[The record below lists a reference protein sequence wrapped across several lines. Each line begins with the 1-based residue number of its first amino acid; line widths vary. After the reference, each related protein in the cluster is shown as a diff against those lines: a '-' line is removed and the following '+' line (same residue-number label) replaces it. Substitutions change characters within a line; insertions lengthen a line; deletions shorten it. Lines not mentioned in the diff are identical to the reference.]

1 MGRAPRTGL
10 FTGKSDITAFFFIFF
25 AAVIAFGIGI
35 YSSLDDRGGASSQH
49 GLSGD
54 SGSGRSG
61 TAVNG
66 DVSRGSVQQGK
77 AVKKNASGRKD
88 KRQSKNNTA
97 ERVVINRESEKKPVN
112 DVPTPD
118 EVQEPEKTAV
128 TPEKREE
135 KTQPA
140 RTDVPEKKEE
150 KNIPDVKREGSGKVA
165 IIIDD
170 FGNNLRNVD
179 EFCNMGIPIT
189 FAVLP
194 YLKYSKQISNQA
206 VGAGQAV
213 ILHLPM
219 ENQRGINPG
228 PGTLK
233 IDMKRD
239 ELLKE
244 FRMDLSFVPGAE
256 GLNNHEGSLATEN
269 EEVMTQILSQAK
281 DKGLFF
287 IDSMTS
293 SKSLGLRISGELGV
307 PALRRNVFLDNE
319 DDVDYISGQLD
330 QLADVAFRDGY
341 AVGIGHVRANTFKAI
356 SQKYPEMQKRGIEF
370 VFVRDLV
377 R

>member
-1 MGRAPRTGL
+1 MLSAKAP
-10 FTGKSDITAFFFIFF
+10 A
-25 AAVIAFGIGI
+25 
-35 YSSLDDRGGASSQH
+35 
-49 GLSGD
+49 
-54 SGSGRSG
+54 
-61 TAVNG
+61 
-66 DVSRGSVQQGK
+66 
-77 AVKKNASGRKD
+77 
-88 KRQSKNNTA
+88 
-97 ERVVINRESEKKPVN
+97 
-112 DVPTPD
+112 
-118 EVQEPEKTAV
+118 
-128 TPEKREE
+128 
-135 KTQPA
+135 
-140 RTDVPEKKEE
+140 
-150 KNIPDVKREGSGKVA
+150 KVA

-179 EFCNMGIPIT
+179 EFCNIGIPIT

-256 GLNNHEGSLATEN
+256 GLNNHEGSLATED

-330 QLADVAFRDGY
+330 QLAEVAFRDGF
-341 AVGIGHVRANTFKAI
+341 AVGIGHVRTNTFKAI

>member
-1 MGRAPRTGL
+1 MGRVPKTGL
-10 FTGKSDITAFFFIFF
+10 FTGKSDMTAFFFIFL
-25 AAVIAFGIGI
+25 AALIAFGIGI
-35 YSSLDDRGGASSQH
+35 YSSLEDRGSTPSQH
-49 GLSGD
+49 GFSGD
-54 SGSGRSG
+54 TSSARSE
-61 TAVNG
+61 NG
-66 DVSRGSVQQGK
+66 FNNNIERGSVQQGK
-77 AVKKNASGRKD
+77 AVKKNSSGKKKNRPASPEKD
-88 KRQSKNNTA
+88 NLP
-97 ERVVINRESEKKPVN
+97 EKIAVNEGLEKDRPV
-112 DVPTPD
+112 PD
-118 EVQEPEKTAV
+118 EVPEPDKV
-128 TPEKREE
+128 S
-135 KTQPA
+135 
-140 RTDVPEKKEE
+140 VPSEKKEE
-150 KNIPDVKREGSGKVA
+150 KPQKARIEELEKKEPENIPGEKREGSGKVA

-179 EFCNMGIPIT
+179 EFCNIGIPIT

-269 EEVMTQILSQAK
+269 EEVMNQVLSQAK

-341 AVGIGHVRANTFKAI
+341 AVGIGHVRANTFQAI
-356 SQKYPEMQKRGIEF
+356 SQKFPEMRKRGIEF
-370 VFVRDLV
+370 VFVRELV